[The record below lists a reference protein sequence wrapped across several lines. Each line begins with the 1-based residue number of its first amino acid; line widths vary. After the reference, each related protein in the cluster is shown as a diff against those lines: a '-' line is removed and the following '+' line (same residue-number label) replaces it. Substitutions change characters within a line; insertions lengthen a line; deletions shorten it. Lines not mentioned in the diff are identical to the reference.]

1 MTGLITNSLAER
13 LPNRLGCA
21 QGYTVHVHYWD
32 RQQQA
37 IRWYTELTG
46 IIEITWERV
55 LDDFS
60 EARVKF
66 KPNQGDDCCGKI
78 RPILNRAGQLVSPG
92 LWPWAHELSIYRDGE
107 LVWQGPLFSIDEL
120 IMPDEATESITLVAR
135 DFIGWLDRRVVHNDL
150 WLNNNPNHPLGTYDL
165 VEIAEAIVRD
175 AFGPDD
181 PGVLA
186 HLVTVLSGRRSKR
199 TIRKWEARSGDELR
213 DIARTGLDITCVGR
227 AIKIKGARRDETET
241 TKTLRAQDFR
251 SGIEI
256 RVIGSEAA
264 TAGVTVGG
272 VETSGDP
279 NAPIEDIPPAKAY
292 VTDPNRPAVDPFFGL
307 IENWTQQE
315 GVLDVGYLEWIG
327 RQKIAEGYPP
337 PLTLSVPTDSGLSP
351 EAPVS
356 IHHLVPGTFFTIL
369 VQGTCRSLA
378 QYMRLSH
385 VRVSWTASS
394 AEQVGVTF
402 IPGVLNEDIAEGTF

>member
-1 MTGLITNSLAER
+1 MTAANALAGR

-21 QGYTVHVHYWD
+21 ENYTVHVHYWD
-32 RQQQA
+32 RERQA
-37 IRWYTELTG
+37 IRWFTELTG
-46 IIEITWERV
+46 LIEITWERV

-66 KPNQGDDCCGKI
+66 APRQGDDCCGKI
-78 RPILNRAGQLVSPG
+78 RPIYDRAGNLISPG
-92 LWPWAHELSIYRDGE
+92 LWPWAHELTIYRDGD
-107 LVWQGPLFSIDEL
+107 LVWQGPIFSIDEL
-120 IMPDEATESITLVAR
+120 IMPDEATESITIVAR
-135 DFIGWLDRRVVHNDL
+135 DFIGWLDRRVVHEDL
-150 WLNNNPNHPLGTYDL
+150 FLDNNPANQPAGSYDL

-175 AFGPDD
+175 AFAPDD

-186 HLVTVLSGRRSKR
+186 HLVTIPSGRRSKR

-227 AIKIKGARRDETET
+227 AILIKGARRDESQT
-241 TKTLRAQDFR
+241 TRTLRAHDFR
-251 SGIEI
+251 SGVEI
-256 RVIGSEAA
+256 RVVGSEAA

-272 VETSGDP
+272 VETSDDP

-292 VTDPNRPAVDPFFGL
+292 VVHETRPAVDPFFGL

-337 PLTLSVPTDSGLSP
+337 PHTLSVPTDSGLSP
-351 EAPVS
+351 DAPVS
-356 IHHLVPGTFFTIL
+356 IHHLVPGTFFTIR

-385 VRVSWTASS
+385 VRVVWTARDP
-394 AEQVGVTF
+394 EQVGVTF
-402 IPGVLNEDIAEGTF
+402 IPGVLNEDDVEGVA